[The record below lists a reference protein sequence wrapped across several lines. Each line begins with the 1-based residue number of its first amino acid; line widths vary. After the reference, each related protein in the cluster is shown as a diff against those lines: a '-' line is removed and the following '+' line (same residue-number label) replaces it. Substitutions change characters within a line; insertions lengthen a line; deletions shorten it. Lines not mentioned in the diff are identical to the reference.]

1 MRPIPMR
8 LLKDDITYYELDK
21 NSRYEGTYKAP
32 IQIKN
37 VLINLT
43 KTVKK
48 DTPADQSKAQKGT
61 VFLDAINT
69 KPFMDLVYGSKIV
82 DQLGNEFFV
91 LESKAV
97 QAFKLH
103 HYEVGLM

>member
-1 MRPIPMR
+1 MRPIPLR
-8 LLKDDITYYELDK
+8 LLKDTIQYYELNKSD
-21 NSRYEGTYKAP
+21 RYEGSYKQP
-32 IQIKN
+32 IEIKN

-48 DTPADQSKAQKGT
+48 STPADQTKAQKGSM
-61 VFLDAINT
+61 FMDAINT
-69 KPFMDLVYGSKIV
+69 KPFIELQYGSKIV
-82 DQLGNEFFV
+82 DQDGNEFYL